1 MYRNIAFVEHA
12 ARLLVFLDD
21 SLAVD
26 QSETMS
32 TGIGAVEDMSPLF
45 LVHTPSVVR
54 DGNLHILI
62 LSLDLSLDDHLATG
76 RSKLPGVVGY
86 RIDHE
91 ERQGTVGFQ
100 NSIRRLH
107 HEPDAFHLEARL
119 SLLHDVEELLQGETL
134 NAEIQH
140 SLLHL
145 NPACQGTVI
154 IFNDIYQFQYIL
166 VALFSYLLSFTTLAE
181 SGHLVQHTVYIR
193 KI

>member
-1 MYRNIAFVEHA
+1 
-12 ARLLVFLDD
+12 
-21 SLAVD
+21 
-26 QSETMS
+26 MS
-32 TGIGAVEDMSPLF
+32 AGIGAVEDMSQLF
-45 LVHTPSVVR
+45 LVHTLSVVR

-107 HEPDAFHLEARL
+107 HEPDSLHLEARL
-119 SLLHDVEELLQGETL
+119 SLLHNVEELLQGEAL
-134 NAEIQH
+134 DAEVQH

>member
-1 MYRNIAFVEHA
+1 
-12 ARLLVFLDD
+12 
-21 SLAVD
+21 
-26 QSETMS
+26 MS
-32 TGIGAVEDMSPLF
+32 AGIGAVEDMSQLF
-45 LVHTPSVVR
+45 LVHTLSVVR
-54 DGNLHILI
+54 NGNFHILI

-76 RSKLPGVVGY
+76 RSKLPGVIGY

-107 HEPDAFHLEARL
+107 HESDSLHLEARL
-119 SLLHDVEELLQGETL
+119 SLLHNVEELLQGEAL
-134 NAEIQH
+134 DAEVQH

-166 VALFSYLLSFTTLAE
+166 VALFSYLLSFITLAE

>member
-1 MYRNIAFVEHA
+1 MYRNIALVKHA

-32 TGIGAVEDMSPLF
+32 AGIGAVEDMRQLF
-45 LVHTPSVVR
+45 LVHTLSVVR

-62 LSLDLSLDDHLATG
+62 LCLDLSLDDHLATG

-100 NSIRRLH
+100 NSIGRLH
-107 HEPDAFHLEARL
+107 HEPDALHLEARL
-119 SLLHDVEELLQGETL
+119 SLLHNVEELLQGETL
-134 NAEIQH
+134 DAEVQH

-154 IFNDIYQFQYIL
+154 VFNDIYQFQYIL
-166 VALFSYLLSFTTLAE
+166 VALLSYLLSFTPLAE